1 VPFTGIALDPR
12 EGQHIAEAP
21 GPGKAAILANHGL
34 LTVGGSV
41 EETAWWFISLDRQC
55 KVQLLAEAAG
65 GPVHLIDPDTAAATA
80 TVNGSPE
87 VGRLQFSLLWKL
99 ITAQEPELLN

>member
-41 EETAWWFISLDRQC
+41 EETAWWFISLDGSARC
-55 KVQLLAEAAG
+55 NCWPRPLAD
-65 GPVHLIDPDTAAATA
+65 LCT
-80 TVNGSPE
+80 
-87 VGRLQFSLLWKL
+87 
-99 ITAQEPELLN
+99 